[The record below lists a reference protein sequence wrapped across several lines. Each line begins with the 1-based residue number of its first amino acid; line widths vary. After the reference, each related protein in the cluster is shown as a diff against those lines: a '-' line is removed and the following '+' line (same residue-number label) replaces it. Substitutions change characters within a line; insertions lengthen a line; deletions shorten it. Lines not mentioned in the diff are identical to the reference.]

1 MEKSAVHIFVRG
13 RVQGVWF
20 RASAREKAND
30 LNLAGWARNCS
41 DGSVEIHAEGDKSS
55 LEEFITW
62 CRLGPAAASVSSI
75 DLDWV
80 PSESMVTFAIH

>member
-20 RASAREKAND
+20 RASAQEKAND

-41 DGSVEIHAEGDKSS
+41 DGSVEIHAEGDNSS
-55 LEEFITW
+55 LEEFIAW
-62 CRLGPAAASVSSI
+62 CRLGPTAASVSSI

-80 PSESMVTFAIH
+80 PSESMITFAIH